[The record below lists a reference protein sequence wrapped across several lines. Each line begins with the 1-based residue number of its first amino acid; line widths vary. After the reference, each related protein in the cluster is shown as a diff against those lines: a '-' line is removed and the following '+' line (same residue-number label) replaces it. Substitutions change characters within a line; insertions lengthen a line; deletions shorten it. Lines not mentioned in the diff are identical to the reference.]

1 MGALGVGTA
10 TLGHSRVLSRT
21 LGYHLVLSRTLS
33 YSRVPSRTLSY
44 SRVPSGT
51 LSGHKPCAAL
61 LRSTSR
67 RPAARAKRY
76 AQADEPYPLDP
87 NPDAVATRQRVAA
100 QWVTRQHRETRC
112 NAVRA
117 ERACLRR
124 RPASSCTVLFST
136 AAPRGRCTRLPTMRC
151 LPHLHRDCAHL
162 CHICTGTALT
172 PAASVPGLG
181 SPLPHLHRDCAHP
194 CRICTWTGLT
204 PATSAP
210 GLGASLPHPHRN
222 WAHPCHVCTGPGRTS
237 ALHRDW
243 AHPATGLT
251 PSRA

>member
-1 MGALGVGTA
+1 MRTRDWHDPDAASWVLSESVQLLSG
-10 TLGHSRVLSRT
+10 TLGYALVLSRT

-87 NPDAVATRQRVAA
+87 NPDAVVTRQRVAA

-151 LPHLHRDCAHL
+151 LPHPHRDCAHL

-181 SPLPHLHRDCAHP
+181 SPLPHPHRDWAHP
-194 CRICTWTGLT
+194 CHIRTGTGLT

-210 GLGASLPHPHRN
+210 GLGVRRH
-222 WAHPCHVCTGPGRTS
+222 CTG
-237 ALHRDW
+237 
-243 AHPATGLT
+243 TGLT
-251 PSRA
+251 PRRAFPPSRA